1 MNVFVR
7 PASYDWPHLKAVCTE
22 LMDRLGGRET
32 IREGMRVLLKPNLLS
47 PAKPR
52 HAILTHPLVIRA
64 AAEYVL
70 ERGARPEVM
79 DSPAMGSFD
88 RILRENGID
97 KALAGLSVSVR
108 EFRESVPVD
117 VGPPFGRIEMAGEI
131 RGADV
136 IVNLPKLKTH
146 SQMAMTLGV
155 KNLFGCVVG
164 YRKAEWHLRAGV
176 DRDQFAR
183 LLVRIARTVRPAFTV
198 LDGVLAMEGEG
209 PGKGGTPR
217 AIGVLMAAAD
227 PFALDEAVCRMVGL
241 SPERLPTCRA
251 ARELGLPGEE
261 VGIDGDLPE
270 VRGYRI
276 PGMDPL
282 LFGSAPVNSL
292 VRRHLLQRPVC
303 DSASCTLCGAC
314 RDMCPARAITVEEDG
329 LRFDYDACIRCYCC
343 LEVCPCGALRT
354 VEPLTGRILR
364 PIVKRL
370 F

>member
-1 MNVFVR
+1 MKVLVR
-7 PASYDWPHLKAVCTE
+7 PATYDEPHLQAVFNE
-22 LMDRLGGRET
+22 MMDRLGGREA
-32 IREGMRVLLKPNLLS
+32 IQAGMRVILKPNLLS

-52 HAILTHPLVIRA
+52 HAVLTHPLVVRA
-64 AAEYVL
+64 AVQYVL
-70 ERGARPEVM
+70 ERGARPEIM
-79 DSPAMGSFD
+79 DSPAMGSFN
-88 RILRENGID
+88 RILRENELDRAID
-97 KALAGLSVSVR
+97 GLPVAVR
-108 EFRESVPVD
+108 EFRESVPTD
-117 VGPPFGRIEMAGEI
+117 VGPPFGKIEMAGEL

-146 SQMAMTLGV
+146 GQMAMTLGV

-183 LLVRIARTVRPAFTV
+183 LLVRIARAVRPAFTV
-198 LDGVLAMEGEG
+198 LDGILAMEGEG

-217 AIGVLMAAAD
+217 ALGVLMAARD

-241 SPERLPTCRA
+241 PPERLPTCRA

-261 VGIDGDLPE
+261 IEIDGELPE

-276 PGMDPL
+276 PGLDPL

-292 VRRHLLQRPVC
+292 ARRHLLQRPVC
-303 DSASCTLCGAC
+303 DPAACTLCGVC
-314 RDMCPARAITVEEDG
+314 RDMCPARAITVEEKG

-343 LEVCPCGALRT
+343 LEVCPSAAIRT
-354 VEPLTGRILR
+354 AEPLTGRLLR